1 MQTNSADLLD
11 VQFSLQTVDCLV
23 IEAVA
28 TLRYRAPS
36 ERAWVVDAHQK
47 DGHLTT

>member
-1 MQTNSADLLD
+1 MPTDSADLPD
-11 VQFSLQTVDCLV
+11 VEFPLQTVNCLV
-23 IEAVA
+23 IKAVA
-28 TLRYRAPS
+28 TLRYRTPS